1 MKKSLIAAGLA
12 LIMLAGCGG
21 KKKGEGSFPENF
33 GTIGDAG
40 RVEYMMRNVS
50 PDSLAGFIIY
60 GSLGKV
66 EGARIDTL
74 AIATS
79 YAYDHL
85 KGEALDQFGARYDA
99 IANTLQLADKMKIY
113 AQAGIEDPQGLGYRL
128 GLEYLSTIRDNH
140 LDVKA
145 IKQELEAFRKAC
157 ANDTDTYRRFMIG
170 FRTVLKVDSGRDVS
184 REVYDTFT
192 NL

>member
-1 MKKSLIAAGLA
+1 
-12 LIMLAGCGG
+12 
-21 KKKGEGSFPENF
+21 
-33 GTIGDAG
+33 
-40 RVEYMMRNVS
+40 
-50 PDSLAGFIIY
+50 
-60 GSLGKV
+60 
-66 EGARIDTL
+66 
-74 AIATS
+74 
-79 YAYDHL
+79 
-85 KGEALDQFGARYDA
+85 
-99 IANTLQLADKMKIY
+99 MKIY

>member
-21 KKKGEGSFPENF
+21 KKKGEGSFPDNF

-40 RVEYMMRNVS
+40 RVEYMWRTE
-50 PDSLAGFIIY
+50 GQ
-60 GSLGKV
+60 V
-66 EGARIDTL
+66 EGAKNDTL

-99 IANTLQLADKMKIY
+99 IVNTLQLADKMKIY